1 MDLIADGMNG
11 VATTESG
18 TNAHPILRASSSG
31 LYSPIQYNVLNTPAQ
46 ATVFATTSSAARGL
60 TSTESHQSAFL
71 PPVPSKSVSVCLY
84 PRNAQPINYNWS
96 VTLTGPRRSSAPPS
110 PAITIND
117 AMVSLHRSLRQPV
130 SDEELRAFSRSEVE
144 TADHYRRH
152 RVSSGETYGKFV
164 RADFLSGCVHFA
176 GIVKNLDGSFSVQ
189 LKA

>member
-71 PPVPSKSVSVCLY
+71 PPVPSKSVSVRLY

-110 PAITIND
+110 PA
-117 AMVSLHRSLRQPV
+117 ARVLPPKLHEHAE
-130 SDEELRAFSRSEVE
+130 EELLSMAPE
-144 TADHYRRH
+144 TAYPKHLALHARSTEHCSFCGRR
-152 RVSSGETYGKFV
+152 SASWP
-164 RADFLSGCVHFA
+164 
-176 GIVKNLDGSFSVQ
+176 
-189 LKA
+189 